1 MKGHHRIKFVLT
13 ALAAMTGL
21 AMACNQGA
29 SPVISNA
36 KVVKTHHQ
44 PECRKMCEGPDY
56 LLPPLPLVSEEP
68 VSEEISYIFFTD
80 HLDRLSGAFLRDTS
94 RDELRLKRVRKL
106 YEEGALENWEDKYK
120 AAFIF
125 IHAGGPFARI
135 DTRNFFIASRL
146 FHEVSHESSDPLVA
160 AESAEMA
167 ERALNKY
174 VNASILLHGQEEEF
188 AEDPYLPLVR
198 IELNNS

>member
-1 MKGHHRIKFVLT
+1 MT
-13 ALAAMTGL
+13 ALAAVAGL
-21 AMACNQGA
+21 VLACNQGE
-29 SPVISNA
+29 SPAISNTKA
-36 KVVKTHHQ
+36 VKTHQQ
-44 PECRKMCEGPDY
+44 PECRQRCEGPDY
-56 LLPPLPLVSEEP
+56 LLPPLPPVIKEP
-68 VSEEISYIFFTD
+68 VSEELSYIFFTD

-94 RDELRLKRVRKL
+94 RDELRLERVRKL
-106 YEEGALENWEDKYK
+106 YEDGAIENWEDKYK

-174 VNASILLHGQEEEF
+174 VNASILLHRQEEEF

>member
-1 MKGHHRIKFVLT
+1 MKGHQRIKFILT
-13 ALAAMTGL
+13 AVAAVAGL
-21 AMACNQGA
+21 AMACNLEVNPA
-29 SPVISNA
+29 ISNA
-36 KVVKTHHQ
+36 KVVKTHQQ
-44 PECRKMCEGPDY
+44 PECRQMCKGPDY
-56 LLPPLPLVSEEP
+56 LLPPLPLVKEA
-68 VSEEISYIFFTD
+68 VSEEISYLFFTD
-80 HLDRLSGAFLRDTS
+80 HLDRLSGTFLRDTS
-94 RDELRLKRVRKL
+94 RDILRLERVRKL

-174 VNASILLHGQEEEF
+174 VNASILLHRQEDEF
-188 AEDPYLPLVR
+188 PEDPYLPLVK
-198 IELNNS
+198 IELNKS